1 MKNAF
6 LQNRAPFAVG
16 VAGLGAV
23 CLVFADFA
31 LQWQSA
37 PEWLKAVPFAA
48 FVSAAWLLATGI
60 ALMIPRLAFWG
71 AVSAAILFG
80 IWALVFHGPLVA
92 KQPGQIYLWLGIAE
106 TGCLMAA
113 GLALM
118 GGARQDARVVLAA
131 RVVFGLC
138 AIVFG
143 LSHFAYAEIT
153 AKMVPAWLPF
163 PLAWAYLTGA
173 GHLAA
178 GLALVSGVK
187 ARLAAG
193 LEAAMCASF
202 VVLLH
207 VPRVIADP
215 KSQVEWTMLCVAT
228 AICGAAW
235 VIRSYAATAGVALA
249 ETPAVVRV
257 G

>member
-6 LQNRAPFAVG
+6 LDSRAPFAIG

-23 CLVFADFA
+23 CLGFQDFA

-48 FVSAAWLLATGI
+48 NISALWLLATGI
-60 ALMIPRLAFWG
+60 ALMIPRTAFWG
-71 AVSAAILFG
+71 AVSAAVLFG
-80 IWALVFHGPLVA
+80 VWAFVFHAPLVA
-92 KQPGQIYLWLGIAE
+92 RQPSQIYLWLGIAE
-106 TGCLMAA
+106 TGCLVAA
-113 GLALM
+113 GLALA
-118 GGARQDARVVLAA
+118 GATRQPRLLPVARSF
-131 RVVFGLC
+131 FGLC

-153 AKMVPAWLPF
+153 AKMVPSWLPF

-173 GHLAA
+173 GHAAA
-178 GLALVSGVK
+178 GLALLSGIRAK
-187 ARLAAG
+187 LAAG
-193 LEAAMCASF
+193 MEALMCGCF

-207 VPRVIADP
+207 VPRVIADL

-228 AICGAAW
+228 AIGGAAW
-235 VIRSYAATAGVALA
+235 VIRNHAVTTKA
-249 ETPAVVRV
+249 PAVETSTAVRI
-257 G
+257 

>member
-1 MKNAF
+1 MSNAF
-6 LQNRAPFAVG
+6 LQNRLPFALG

-23 CLVFADFA
+23 CLAFSDFA

-37 PEWLKAVPFAA
+37 PEWLKTVPFAA
-48 FVSAAWLLATGI
+48 VISALWLLATGI
-60 ALMIPRLAFWG
+60 ALAVRRSAFWG
-71 AVSAAILFG
+71 AVSAAVLFG
-80 IWALVFHGPLVA
+80 IWVFVFHGPLVA
-92 KQPGQIYLWLGIAE
+92 KAPSQIYLWLGIAE

-113 GLALM
+113 GIALI
-118 GGARQDARVVLAA
+118 GATRDARLAPVA
-131 RVVFGLC
+131 RILFGLC

-153 AKMVPAWLPF
+153 AKMVPGWLPF
-163 PLAWAYLTGA
+163 QLGWAYLTGA

-178 GLALVSGVK
+178 GLALLFGVK

-193 LEAAMCASF
+193 MEAAMCASF

-207 VPRVIADP
+207 VPRVLADP

-235 VIRSYAATAGVALA
+235 VIRNYATTPGVALVD
-249 ETPAVVRV
+249 TPAVVRA
-257 G
+257 